1 VPIGSPEA
9 NTRTLTSG
17 TGIEAIID
25 EVLQVFCHSDLSQE
39 LVLVMVRAHKGT
51 NGCKDIL
58 KGICEL
64 EGVSLAKTVLD
75 ISINNEVEGRE
86 VQITSMDVDVC
97 RCMIEWERYERIKVD
112 GWEVQVT
119 STESTEVDVRRR
131 MIGWYADRAWE
142 GVIQMRESRQK
153 GGIQLPVG
161 EVLR

>member
-1 VPIGSPEA
+1 V
-9 NTRTLTSG
+9 
-17 TGIEAIID
+17 IID
-25 EVLQVFCHSDLSQE
+25 EVLQVFCHLDLLQE
-39 LVLVMVRAHKGT
+39 LVLVMVRACKGT
-51 NGCKDIL
+51 NRCKDIL

-75 ISINNEVEGRE
+75 IGINNEVEGWE
-86 VQITSMDVDVC
+86 VQITNMDVDICCCV
-97 RCMIEWERYERIKVD
+97 IEWERYEQIKVE

-119 STESTEVDVRRR
+119 SMESTDVDVRRC